1 MKKYRLR
8 IDFWIDAI
16 QLTKGDTVDETS
28 TGYQYAKSGYVELLK
43 RIVENNPDIFEEV
56 KPVEMEGEII
66 ALEHNGENDKRIL
79 IQTEQNLIDTMIGR
93 TVKLIIE

>member
-1 MKKYRLR
+1 MKYRLK
-8 IDFWIDAI
+8 IDFNWGKENKA
-16 QLTKGDTVDETS
+16 GDIFDSGEYKNVYKSKS
-28 TGYQYAKSGYVELLK
+28 TGEVFSRNL
-43 RIVENNPDIFEEV
+43 VENNPGIFEKV
-56 KPVEMEGEII
+56 KPIEMEGEII

>member
-1 MKKYRLR
+1 
-8 IDFWIDAI
+8 
-16 QLTKGDTVDETS
+16 
-28 TGYQYAKSGYVELLK
+28 
-43 RIVENNPDIFEEV
+43 
-56 KPVEMEGEII
+56 MEGEII